1 MDLRRRNWRD
11 DAKRTPPR
19 SLAAIVTFIA
29 VVALGCSAQ
38 STPNSET
45 GSERSAAAST
55 IAVSSDGPRL
65 QLDHWHAAFGIFIC
79 DRYLPNF
86 TSTAEDLYGIHAHE
100 DGLVHIHPFVE
111 QAAGKNAVLRL
122 FTDSIGMT
130 LTDRELKLDVTEPQ
144 LDLKDGDACADGR
157 PGKLRVVDF
166 SGPHFGT
173 VTTVK
178 DPLQSRFTPDRVFA
192 FVFAPDGVDIPPPPS
207 ATGLANPIDMPP
219 PPR

>member
-45 GSERSAAAST
+45 ASERSAAAS
-55 IAVSSDGPRL
+55 
-65 QLDHWHAAFGIFIC
+65 
-79 DRYLPNF
+79 NF